1 MPQSAEVVFEV
12 LVGEGSV
19 GSVAVSYL
27 RSRSYNLGKAR
38 CSVGGQE
45 AVLDGNWSRSISI
58 AQTTV
63 IATNL
68 PAGTYEVTCR
78 TLSPEPGTEQLAF
91 RLMGIMSV

>member
-1 MPQSAEVVFEV
+1 M
-12 LVGEGSV
+12 

-45 AVLDGNWSRSISI
+45 AVLDGKWSRSISI

-63 IATNL
+63 IATDL
-68 PAGTYEVTCR
+68 LAGTYEVTCR
-78 TLSPEPGTEQLAF
+78 TLSPESGAEQTAF